1 MSSSESERE
10 CLITGFK
17 SGDGNRFDHNDCKV
31 ANGDQ
36 LHSQF

>member
-1 MSSSESERE
+1 MSSSESETE

-36 LHSQF
+36 